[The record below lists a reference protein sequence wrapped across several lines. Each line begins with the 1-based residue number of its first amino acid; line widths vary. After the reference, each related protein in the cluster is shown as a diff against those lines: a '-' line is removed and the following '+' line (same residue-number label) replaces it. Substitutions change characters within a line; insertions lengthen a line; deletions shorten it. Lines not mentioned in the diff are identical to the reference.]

1 MTIKPAPLMTFLNE
15 LTDPRKRANS
25 CDHNFIDILVIAV
38 CAIIC
43 GADTWEEMQEF
54 GEEKEDWFRSF
65 LELPNGI
72 PSHDTFYQ
80 IFCMLD
86 PDKFQECFTRWVK
99 SAYPEALDIPDG
111 ETEIIPIDGKAIK
124 GSRGKGKG
132 KKAVLMVSA
141 WSSRL
146 SLVLGQKKVDKKSN
160 EITAVPQLL
169 EAIDLKG
176 CMITADAISCQKSIA
191 ETCIRQEADYLLAVK
206 GNQKTL
212 HNDIQ
217 ATVEDHWDND
227 SEEQVSDAFFEHE
240 NKGHGRHEYR
250 CCWVFDDLSALST
263 AGEWA
268 GIQQFG
274 VVQSDRTIDGKA
286 TTALRFYISS
296 KAMTAEGMLNATR
309 QHWEVEN
316 NLHWM
321 LDVAFGEDACQT
333 KDEYAAENLSTLRR
347 IALNIL
353 KADVSSKRSIK
364 TKRKKA
370 GWSNKYLAQLLKSF
384 IVGAK

>member
-1 MTIKPAPLMTFLNE
+1 MTFLNE
-15 LTDPRKRANS
+15 LVDPRKRANS
-25 CDHNFIDILVIAV
+25 CDHNFVDILVIAI

-43 GADTWEEMQEF
+43 GADTWEEMEEY
-54 GEEKEDWFRSF
+54 GEEKEDWLRTF
-65 LELPNGI
+65 LELPHGI
-72 PSHDTFYQ
+72 PSHDTFYRV
-80 IFCMLD
+80 FCMLD
-86 PDKFQECFTRWVK
+86 PDKFQESFTRWVR

-111 ETEIIPIDGKAIK
+111 DAEVIPIDGKAIK

-132 KKAVLMVSA
+132 RKAVLMVSA
-141 WSSRL
+141 WSTKL
-146 SLVLGQKKVDKKSN
+146 SLVLGQKKVDSKSN
-160 EITAVPQLL
+160 EITAIPQLL

-191 ETCIRQEADYLLAVK
+191 ETCISQEADYLLAVK

-217 ATVEDHWDND
+217 TAVEDHWNKH
-227 SEEQVSDAFFEHE
+227 SKEPVSGTFFEHE

-250 CCWVFDDLSALST
+250 CCWVFDDLSAIST
-263 AGEWA
+263 ADEWT
-268 GIQQFG
+268 GIKQFS
-274 VVQSDRTIDGKA
+274 VVQSDRTIDNKA

-296 KAMTAEGMLNATR
+296 KAMTAEETLNATR

-321 LDVAFGEDACQT
+321 LDVAFNEDACQT

-347 IALNIL
+347 IALNVL
-353 KADVSSKRSIK
+353 KADVTSKKSIN

-384 IVGAK
+384 IVGG

>member
-1 MTIKPAPLMTFLNE
+1 MSVKPAPLILFLNK
-15 LTDPRKRANS
+15 LTDPRKRASS
-25 CDHNFIDILVIAV
+25 CDHKFIDILVIAI
-38 CAIIC
+38 CAIIS
-43 GADTWEEMQEF
+43 GADTWEDMQEF

-72 PSHDTFYQ
+72 PSHDTFYR
-80 IFCMLD
+80 IFCMLN

-99 SAYPEALDIPDG
+99 SAYPEALDIPNGD
-111 ETEIIPIDGKAIK
+111 TEIIPIDGKAIK
-124 GSRGKGKG
+124 GSRGKGRG

-141 WSSRL
+141 WSTRL

-176 CMITADAISCQKSIA
+176 CMITADAISCQK
-191 ETCIRQEADYLLAVK
+191 TAD
-206 GNQKTL
+206 
-212 HNDIQ
+212 
-217 ATVEDHWDND
+217 
-227 SEEQVSDAFFEHE
+227 
-240 NKGHGRHEYR
+240 
-250 CCWVFDDLSALST
+250 
-263 AGEWA
+263 EWA
-268 GIQQFG
+268 GIKQFG

-296 KAMTAEGMLNATR
+296 KIMTAEEMLSATR

-321 LDVAFGEDACQT
+321 LDVAFNEDACQT
-333 KDEYAAENLSTLRR
+333 KDEYAAVNLSTLRR
-347 IALNIL
+347 IALNVL
-353 KADVSSKRSIK
+353 KADVTSKRSIR

-384 IVGAK
+384 IVGVAK

>member
-1 MTIKPAPLMTFLNE
+1 MPVNPAPLIMFLNE
-15 LTDPRKRANS
+15 LTDPRKRASS
-25 CDHNFIDILVIAV
+25 CEHTFIDILVIAV
-38 CAIIC
+38 CAIIS
-43 GADTWEEMQEF
+43 GADTWEDMQEF

-72 PSHDTFYQ
+72 PSHDTFYR
-80 IFCMLD
+80 IFCMLN
-86 PDKFQECFTRWVK
+86 PDKFQECFTRWIK

-111 ETEIIPIDGKAIK
+111 DAEIIPIDGKAIK

-141 WSSRL
+141 WSTRL

-160 EITAVPQLL
+160 EITAIPQLL

-176 CMITADAISCQKSIA
+176 CMITADAISCQKTIA
-191 ETCIRQEADYLLAVK
+191 ETCISQEADYLLAVK

-217 ATVEDHWDND
+217 ARVKEHWGNNP
-227 SEEQVSDAFFEHE
+227 EEPVSDTFFEHE

-250 CCWVFDDLSALST
+250 GCWVFDDISALST
-263 AGEWA
+263 ADEWA
-268 GIQQFG
+268 GIKQFG

-296 KAMTAEGMLNATR
+296 KVMTAEEMLNATR

-321 LDVAFGEDACQT
+321 LDVAFDEDACQT

-353 KADVSSKRSIK
+353 KADVTSKRSIK

-370 GWSNKYLAQLLKSF
+370 GWSNRYLAQLLKTF
-384 IVGAK
+384 IVGDK